1 MTTER
6 RAGAKLKERRERII
20 EEEKAGREASHF
32 GDRRR
37 S

>member
-20 EEEKAGREASHF
+20 EEKAGREASHF